1 MKKFYESPDAQVV
14 DLAAMEKIALI
25 DNDGDQ
31 VPSGDNQ
38 SVVPGQP
45 PETD

>member
-25 DNDGDQ
+25 DNDGEP
-31 VPSGDNQ
+31 VPGGDQ

-45 PETD
+45 PESD